1 MIKHYLQGL
10 WELSIWLMIFLFVKL
25 RSYSWSDASKKNVIR
40 NLHLRFL
47 VFILFSGLFFE
58 VFETKVFNFTDSLMI
73 IITNQAEN
81 RCLPK
86 VFRLQPPFCL
96 LFGSFQ
102 QFWFFAQNYPVLWTL
117 HWTAGACANLNQFCR
132 SNTAVINDNY
142 YHRLWILGKQ
152 III

>member
-1 MIKHYLQGL
+1 MFLVHLPWMQV
-10 WELSIWLMIFLFVKL
+10 SIISKNQCPKI
-25 RSYSWSDASKKNVIR
+25 SKKWLKRIR
-40 NLHLRFL
+40 RAKNSGQLE
-47 VFILFSGLFFE
+47 ILWKLSLSGLFFE